1 MADFKIQFEWEDS
14 PRARAPELDATW
26 ARLEINIGSESATKV
41 EANRSQSVRRGIYV
55 PLYPVAEWM
64 IANWWSLWDEWR
76 RDGRESG
83 HCLLAARE
91 GFALPDL
98 RFWPT
103 ETTMQVTWQP
113 LDSPSAGV
121 SFLSGG
127 NEVVAKPQ
135 VRQEFCRMI
144 QSVLDRLELRKV
156 PGSHLAE
163 EWAAI
168 QSAEQDP
175 EQRAFCE
182 RAARLGCDPFAM
194 DDQLAQQLEQVGS
207 LLPAGLLDDFC
218 DSIQAAEI
226 TSASQAVEDF
236 LAKARL
242 ERPVAGRWPEC
253 AAELQKY
260 ASSIPWQEG
269 YQQARA
275 LRLHLGLQSAS
286 LVNLQTL
293 QEQMGS
299 LEIRHLAPFGGIDAV
314 SAPSLTSAPVL
325 GLRDRPR
332 EDQTRFNICRALA
345 NSLKSEQPSLVTRG
359 RSEYQQR
366 NRAFAAEFLA
376 PAELIRNRIKRTR
389 LGDEDVEELAREFQ
403 VSDLV
408 VRHQIQNHRL
418 ASLYA

>member
-26 ARLEINIGSESATKV
+26 ARLEIDIGSESATKV
-41 EANRSQSVRRGIYV
+41 EATRSQSVRRGIYV

-64 IANWWSLWDEWR
+64 IVNWWSLWHEWR
-76 RDGRESG
+76 KDGRECG
-83 HCLLAARE
+83 HHLLTARE
-91 GFALPDL
+91 GFALPDV

-103 ETTMQVTWQP
+103 ETTMEVTWQP

-127 NEVVAKPQ
+127 NEVVPKPV
-135 VRQEFCRMI
+135 VRQEFCRLI
-144 QSVLDRLELRKV
+144 QSVLERLESRKV
-156 PGSHLAE
+156 PDSYLAE

-194 DDQLAQQLEQVGS
+194 DDQLAHRLEQVGS
-207 LLPAGLLDDFC
+207 LLPDGLLDDFC
-218 DSIQAAEI
+218 DSIQTAEF

-236 LAKARL
+236 LAKARS
-242 ERPVAGRWPEC
+242 ESPAAGRWSEC
-253 AAELQKY
+253 AAQLQKH
-260 ASSIPWQEG
+260 ASSIPWKEG

-275 LRLHLGLQSAS
+275 LRLHLGLQSTS

-403 VSDLV
+403 VSDLI
-408 VRHQIQNHRL
+408 VRHQIQNHHLARL
-418 ASLYA
+418 DA